1 MIDVGTIAYLDAALR
16 GGAIALFLVIA
27 VVVLRQGRDR
37 LVAWLGAALSVGAAT
52 YAICS
57 APGHPVRD
65 SIWYAPV
72 LAVCA
77 GNVAIFWLFTRAAFD
92 DVFRLAPWHA
102 LLWLALVIC
111 PVAGLFGA
119 GFATSRPVE
128 VALRIAPVALALLA
142 LAQTVKD
149 WRGDLVEGRRKL
161 RFFIIAV
168 VVLHSAIS
176 AAVDLSLG
184 ADRIPLALHVL
195 NAAALALIAM
205 VIAVALLQADL
216 DEVFP
221 VPATTP
227 PQPATDPSH
236 QAETVV
242 DEPVDPALL
251 AELERL
257 MVVER
262 LYRQEGL
269 TIGALAANLGL
280 PERQLRRT
288 INRGLG
294 FRNFNEYLNLHRLA
308 DAKQALAD
316 RSQAQVPVLTIA
328 LDSGFQSLGPFNRA
342 FKADTGMTPTE
353 FRRSAMGSN
362 GG

>member
-1 MIDVGTIAYLDAALR
+1 MIDVVTIAFLDTALR
-16 GGAIALFLVIA
+16 GCAIALFLLVGVA
-27 VVVLRQGRDR
+27 VLRQGRGR
-37 LVAWLGAALSVGAAT
+37 LIAWLGAALSVGAAI

-57 APGHPVRD
+57 APGHPGHGL
-65 SIWYAPV
+65 IWYGPLV
-72 LAVCA
+72 AVCA
-77 GNVAIFWLFTRAAFD
+77 GNVAVFWLFTRAAFD
-92 DVFRLAPWHA
+92 DSFRLAPWHS
-102 LLWLALVIC
+102 LLWLALVVC

-119 GFATSRPVE
+119 GFATSRPAE
-128 VALRIAPVALALLA
+128 VAVRIAPVVLAVLALL
-142 LAQTVKD
+142 QTVKD

-161 RFFIIAV
+161 RLFIVAV
-168 VVLHSAIS
+168 VALHSAIS

-184 ADRIPLALHVL
+184 ADRVPPALHVL
-195 NAAALALIAM
+195 NAAALALIAA

-216 DEVFP
+216 DGMFP
-221 VPATTP
+221 VPAAPAQPTTALLR
-227 PQPATDPSH
+227 Q
-236 QAETVV
+236 
-242 DEPVDPALL
+242 DEPVDEPINSALL

-257 MVVER
+257 MTVER

-269 TIGALAANLGL
+269 TIGALAAMLGL

-294 FRNFNEYLNLHRLA
+294 FRNFNEYLNRHRLA

-316 RSQAQVPVLTIA
+316 PNQAAVPVLTIA

-342 FKADTGMTPTE
+342 FKTDTGMTPTE
-353 FRRSAMGSN
+353 FRRSMGRN

>member
-1 MIDVGTIAYLDAALR
+1 MIDAIASFDAGLR
-16 GGAIALFLVIA
+16 GGAIALFLVVA
-27 VVVLRQGRDR
+27 VVVLRQGRGR
-37 LVAWLGAALSVGAAT
+37 LIARLGAALSIGAAT

-57 APGHPVRD
+57 APGHPMRN

-77 GNVAIFWLFTRAAFD
+77 GNVAVFWLFTRAAFD
-92 DVFRLAPWHA
+92 DSFRLAPWHA
-102 LLWLALVIC
+102 LLWLALVVC

-119 GFATSRPVE
+119 GFATSRPAE

-142 LAQTVKD
+142 LVQTVKD

-161 RFFIIAV
+161 RFFIVAV

-184 ADRIPLALHVL
+184 ADSVPPALHLL
-195 NAAALALIAM
+195 NAAALALIAA

-216 DEVFP
+216 DGMFP
-221 VPATTP
+221 APAAAPAQPTT
-227 PQPATDPSH
+227 APSH
-236 QAETVV
+236 QE
-242 DEPVDPALL
+242 EPLDQPLDTALL

-257 MVVER
+257 MTVER

-269 TIGALAANLGL
+269 TIGALAAKLGL
-280 PERQLRRT
+280 TERQLRRT

-294 FRNFNEYLNLHRLA
+294 FRNFNEYLNRHRLA

-316 RSQAQVPVLTIA
+316 RSQAEVPILTIA

-342 FKADTGMTPTE
+342 FKTDTGMTPTE
-353 FRRSAMGSN
+353 FRRSTVGRN
-362 GG
+362 GR

>member
-1 MIDVGTIAYLDAALR
+1 MIEIGHLDAALR
-16 GGAIALFLVIA
+16 GSAIALFLVVA
-27 VVVLRQGRDR
+27 VAVLRQGRSR
-37 LVAWLGAALSVGAAT
+37 LVAWLGAALSIGAAT
-52 YAICS
+52 YAVCS
-57 APGHPVRD
+57 APGHPGNG

-72 LAVCA
+72 VAVCA
-77 GNVAIFWLFTRAAFD
+77 GNVAVFWLFTRAAFD
-92 DVFRLAPWHA
+92 DSFRLAPWHA
-102 LLWLALVIC
+102 LLWLALVVC

-119 GFATSRPVE
+119 GFATSRPAE

-142 LAQTVKD
+142 LVQTVKD

-176 AAVDLSLG
+176 AAVDLSIG
-184 ADRIPLALHVL
+184 ADRVPPALHLL
-195 NAAALALIAM
+195 NAAALALIAA
-205 VIAVALLQADL
+205 VVAVALLRADL
-216 DEVFP
+216 EGTFP
-221 VPATTP
+221 APAAAAAPLTAALSRQEEP
-227 PQPATDPSH
+227 L
-236 QAETVV
+236 
-242 DEPVDPALL
+242 DEPLDTALL

-257 MVVER
+257 MTVER

-269 TIGALAANLGL
+269 TIGALALKLGL
-280 PERQLRRT
+280 TERQLRRT

-294 FRNFNEYLNLHRLA
+294 FRNFNEYLNRHRLA

-316 RSQAQVPVLTIA
+316 PTQGEVPILTIA

-342 FKADTGMTPTE
+342 FKTDTGMTPTE
-353 FRRSAMGSN
+353 FRRSTVGRN

>member
-1 MIDVGTIAYLDAALR
+1 MIDVGTIAFLDTALR
-16 GGAIALFLVIA
+16 GGAIGLFLVVA
-27 VVVLRQGRDR
+27 AAVLRRGHGR
-37 LVAWLGAALSVGAAT
+37 LMAWLGAALSAGAAT

-57 APGHPVRD
+57 APGHPGHG

-72 LAVCA
+72 VAVCA

-92 DVFRLAPWHA
+92 DAFRLAPWHA
-102 LLWLALVIC
+102 LLWLALVVC

-119 GFATSRPVE
+119 GFATSRPAE
-128 VALRIAPVALALLA
+128 VALRVAPVALALLA
-142 LAQTVKD
+142 LVQTVKD

-161 RFFIIAV
+161 RLFIVAV

-184 ADRIPLALHVL
+184 ADRVPPALHVL
-195 NAAALALIAM
+195 NAAALALIAA

-216 DEVFP
+216 DGMFP
-221 VPATTP
+221 VPAAAP
-227 PQPATDPSH
+227 AQPATAPSR
-236 QAETVV
+236 QEEPV
-242 DEPVDPALL
+242 DEPIDSALL

-257 MVVER
+257 MTVER

-269 TIGALAANLGL
+269 TIGGLAAKLGL
-280 PERQLRRT
+280 PERRLRHA
-288 INRGLG
+288 INRSLG
-294 FRNFNEYLNLHRLA
+294 FRNFNEYLNRHRLA

-316 RSQAQVPVLTIA
+316 PTQAEVPILTVA

-342 FKADTGMTPTE
+342 FKTDTGMTPTE
-353 FRRSAMGSN
+353 FRRSAMGRN